1 MSDISQKITHHWI
14 TTYGVCKVC
23 FGEIPEGHSVGC
35 YVFVEEQKT
44 KRLERELAA
53 ANRKIQRLV
62 EAGDEMAIRIGCGC
76 DFNGCGMCQLAEKDW
91 TAAKEEKAS

>member
-14 TTYGVCKVC
+14 TTDGVCKVC
-23 FGEIPEGHSVGC
+23 FGKIPKGHSVGC

-53 ANRKIQRLV
+53 ASRSVKELEEVLNQIANQDYRGNRSV
-62 EAGDEMAIRIGCGC
+62 ESQIAY
-76 DFNGCGMCQLAEKDW
+76 
-91 TAAKEEKAS
+91 AALKKGTKP